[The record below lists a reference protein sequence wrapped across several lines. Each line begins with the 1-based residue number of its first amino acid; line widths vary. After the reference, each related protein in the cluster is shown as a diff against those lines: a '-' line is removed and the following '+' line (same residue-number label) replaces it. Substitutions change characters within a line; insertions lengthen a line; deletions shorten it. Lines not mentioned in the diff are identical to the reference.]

1 MTSKTKRTAS
11 IVYPESDGMPLPDG
25 GFQAPIF
32 LEIVSTLRTYFR
44 NRPNCQVN
52 GNTFIYYEEGNPQRR
67 VAPDCFVAF
76 DVDLQVLERDNTYLL
91 WEVGKAPDFV
101 LEIASPST
109 ARTDV
114 GAKRRL
120 YAYMGMGE
128 YWRFDSTGGDF
139 YGEALVGEVLVDGEY
154 QRLPL
159 NEEGEGVVRGHSD
172 ALGLD
177 MVWEDGRL
185 RFYDL
190 EAGRWLLNQ
199 TEEQDARYAAETAQQ
214 TAETARMAAEIARQD
229 AEARAAELEAELQRM
244 RGESR

>member
-1 MTSKTKRTAS
+1 M
-11 IVYPESDGMPLPDG
+11 PDG
-25 GFQAPIF
+25 PFQDRF
-32 LEIVSTLRTYFR
+32 YREIVSTLATHFR
-44 NRPNCQVN
+44 NRPRCNVN

-67 VAPDCFVAF
+67 VAPDCYVAF
-76 DVDLQVLERDNTYLL
+76 DIDMDILERYDTYLL

-101 LEIASPST
+101 MEIASPST

-114 GAKRRL
+114 GPKRLL
-120 YAYMGMGE
+120 YASMGVTE

-139 YGEALVGEVLVDGEY
+139 YGESLVGEILVDGEY

-159 NEEGEGVVRGHSD
+159 HHEGDGTVRGHSD

-177 MVWEDGRL
+177 MVWEGGRL
-185 RFYDL
+185 RFYDV

-199 TEEQDARYAAETAQQ
+199 TEEQDARYAAEAAQQ

-229 AEARAAELEAELQRM
+229 AEARAAELEAELQRL